1 MQRIFITLRFTTV
14 LLLLLASTACQA
26 AHVNWLTDVE
36 PALKSANESGRLVL
50 LKFTADWCGYCKKM
64 ERETF
69 ARPAVADLVNQQFVP
84 VLVDADKYQALV
96 KHLKISGLPAILI
109 VSPEMVILERISG
122 YQTEDKLLPILNTT
136 LAKNQPVAPEPSH
149 VASNPSPTPVRPVS
163 SPKMTADNPFDVSQ
177 KVAAPA
183 VYVEPSFGGLC
194 LPGVNETRSLING
207 QPQFA
212 MNYRGKTLHFSSQQQ
227 MQKFHAQ
234 PEKYWPMKDGACP
247 VTLAD
252 NGQVAEGRLEYAAM
266 FRGKLWF
273 TSSPVQLKK
282 FVASPARYVDAV
294 HGE

>member
-1 MQRIFITLRFTTV
+1 MVPLPSPPFFRESNLDVITTED
-14 LLLLLASTACQA
+14 A
-26 AHVNWLTDVE
+26 AW
-36 PALKSANESGRLVL
+36 SMG
-50 LKFTADWCGYCKKM
+50 G
-64 ERETF
+64 
-69 ARPAVADLVNQQFVP
+69 
-84 VLVDADKYQALV
+84 VLVDRKGHVRAIWASFVDLSGKTPDAWF
-96 KHLKISGLPAILI
+96 SGLPAILI

-294 HGE
+294 QGQ